1 MKEGQ
6 RLRRMG
12 VLAAAVG
19 VLLISPQA
27 GVLTG
32 LPDRVEL
39 RQGGSEVLP
48 VSAVVSAS
56 VCGTGLEAKG
66 CEEGLRLCAGEPGEA
81 ELDFS
86 LLGVLPLKTVKV
98 SVKPEMRLI
107 PGGHSVG
114 VALNT
119 AGVVMVGA
127 SDLGRIPS
135 PARLA
140 GLRSGDVIQSVDGA
154 AVTSAEQLTACLS
167 GGNRVQLGVLRDGAP
182 MECDVQPAQDARD
195 GQWRLGAWVRDSTAG
210 VGTLT
215 FYDPAT
221 GRFGALGHAITDV
234 DTGVVMPAGAGEIY
248 ANHVVQVTPS
258 QPGKPG
264 ELMGDF
270 LSSAEAIGTLS
281 ENTDRGLFGTMEAP
295 IENPVY
301 PDGLP
306 VAPAHQ
312 IHTGSAQLLTTLE
325 SGGIRAYDCEITR
338 VFEHSGDDGRDM
350 TLRITDQ
357 SLLKQTGGIVQGMSG
372 SPLIQDGRIIGAVTH
387 VMVNNPAMGYGISI
401 ESMLN
406 GLAEREAA

>member
-1 MKEGQ
+1 MQERQ

-39 RQGGSEVLP
+39 YQGDREVLP
-48 VSAVVSAS
+48 VSALFSTS
-56 VCGTGLEAKG
+56 VCGTGVEMTD
-66 CEEGLRLCAGEPGEA
+66 CDEGFRLCADEPGEA
-81 ELDFS
+81 ELDFC
-86 LLGVLPLKTVKV
+86 LLGVVPLKTVTV
-98 SVKPEMRLI
+98 SVKPEKRLI

-119 AGVVMVGA
+119 AGVVVVGD
-127 SDLGRIPS
+127 SDLGRVPS

-140 GLRSGDVIQSVDGA
+140 GLRSGDVIQSIDGA
-154 AVTSAEQLTACLS
+154 AVTSAAQLTACLS
-167 GGNRVQLGVLRDGAP
+167 GGNPVQLKVLRDGASL
-182 MECDVQPAQDARD
+182 ECDVQPAQDVRD

-234 DTGVVMPAGAGEIY
+234 DTGVVMPAGTGEIF
-248 ANHVVQVTPS
+248 ANNVVQVTPS
-258 QPGKPG
+258 RQGRPG
-264 ELMGDF
+264 ELTGDF
-270 LSSAEAIGTLS
+270 LDNAEPIGSLK
-281 ENTDRGLFGTMEAP
+281 ENTECGLFGTMEAAVGNP
-295 IENPVY
+295 IFPE
-301 PDGLP
+301 GLP
-306 VAPAHQ
+306 VAAARQ

-325 SGGIRAYDCEITR
+325 GGAIKAYDCEITR
-338 VFEHSGDDGRDM
+338 ILDRSGDKGRDM
-350 TLRITDQ
+350 TVRITDP
-357 SLLKQTGGIVQGMSG
+357 SLLKLTGGIVQGMSG

-387 VMVNNPAMGYGISI
+387 VMVNNPSMGYGIGI
-401 ESMLN
+401 ESMLDA
-406 GLAEREAA
+406 LADTEAA